1 MRIVMLEPLG
11 VPEQT
16 VLEIAKPLTNLGH
29 EFIFCGTK
37 LSEAQK
43 IERAKD
49 ADIFIIANSPWS
61 EEVILAAPNLK
72 MISVGF
78 TGVDHVPSL
87 CNEKGILVCNAQGY
101 CTDAVAE
108 LTFGLILAVYR
119 NILPCHDR
127 SKAGSTKDGLVGNE
141 VSGKTIGIVGTGAIG
156 NRVAEI
162 GKAFGC
168 KLLGYSRTEREEAKK
183 IGVTYCSLDELMKE
197 ADIITLHTPLTSETK
212 LLINR
217 ERIDMMKPNAIL
229 INVARGG
236 VVDSEALAEAL
247 NSGKI
252 AGAGIDVFENEPP
265 IEADHPLLH
274 SKNTVLTPH
283 IAFAT
288 KESMVR
294 RCGMVMDNITSW
306 LDGKPINV
314 KMGLK

>member
-1 MRIVMLEPLG
+1 
-11 VPEQT
+11 
-16 VLEIAKPLTNLGH
+16 
-29 EFIFCGTK
+29 
-37 LSEAQK
+37 
-43 IERAKD
+43 
-49 ADIFIIANSPWS
+49 
-61 EEVILAAPNLK
+61 
-72 MISVGF
+72 
-78 TGVDHVPSL
+78 
-87 CNEKGILVCNAQGY
+87 
-101 CTDAVAE
+101 
-108 LTFGLILAVYR
+108 
-119 NILPCHDR
+119 
-127 SKAGSTKDGLVGNE
+127 
-141 VSGKTIGIVGTGAIG
+141 
-156 NRVAEI
+156 
-162 GKAFGC
+162 
-168 KLLGYSRTEREEAKK
+168 
-183 IGVTYCSLDELMKE
+183 MKE